1 MDWINLLQPDFYKD
15 MDSLCLSL
23 ILGILGVA
31 ITIFTVVFSFME
43 NNREKISNYKHIIN
57 NGMGATFPTANSS
70 LIFAENNMLKM
81 KHINNKLL
89 LIIIID
95 CSLLIFFIVAQLIN
109 NNYVRLFLYILTA
122 LLLSFSIIVIFIY
135 IYDYW
140 KKIKKDS

>member
-70 LIFAENNMLKM
+70 LRFAENNMLKM
-81 KHINNKLL
+81 KHINLN
-89 LIIIID
+89 I
-95 CSLLIFFIVAQLIN
+95 SYSV
-109 NNYVRLFLYILTA
+109 
-122 LLLSFSIIVIFIY
+122 
-135 IYDYW
+135 
-140 KKIKKDS
+140 

>member
-31 ITIFTVVFSFME
+31 ITIFTVVFSFIE
-43 NNREKISNYKHIIN
+43 NNNEKISNFKHIIN

-70 LIFAENNMLKM
+70 LRFAENNMLKM
-81 KHINNKLL
+81 KHINNKLI

-95 CSLLIFFIVAQLIN
+95 CSLLISFIVAQLIN

-122 LLLSFSIIVIFIY
+122 LLLSFSIIVIFKY

>member
-70 LIFAENNMLKM
+70 LRFAENNMLKM
-81 KHINNKLL
+81 KRINNKLL

-122 LLLSFSIIVIFIY
+122 LLLSFSIMVIFIY